1 MRRHND
7 IQRHYKKIIS
17 QKLPL
22 KLRREET
29 ALLHQIDDQG
39 GFLESTRVTITYDS
53 ADKQIKY
60 SIKNCA
66 VPIEIRQLIDMLL
79 RGWSTVPQ
87 IETLRKQLLVYNN
100 MNQNNK
106 KS

>member
-1 MRRHND
+1 MTYNAT
-7 IQRHYKKIIS
+7 IKKIIS

-22 KLRREET
+22 KIRREET

-60 SIKNCA
+60 AINNCA
-66 VPIEIRQLIDMLL
+66 VSIESRQLIDLLL
-79 RGWSTVPQ
+79 RGWSTTQQ
-87 IETLRKQLLVYNN
+87 IKTLRKQLLVYNN